1 MCSQGHDCL
10 KLKHDCD
17 GKMTFMGKE
26 GLQVLAH
33 TVGGAKQIILRPL
46 IQLVSLSDWTRK
58 YTILYCEHE
67 KSENVYIKNIK
78 GRTLLLLL
86 EVE

>member
-46 IQLVSLSDWTRK
+46 IQLVSLSDWVRK
-58 YTILYCEHE
+58 CIILYCVNK
-67 KSENVYIKNIK
+67 KSDTLKNIK